1 MGKPRQEER
10 EHYGGNQMTDTSKSQ
25 HRSSRP
31 QDSPTTIIHS
41 LKRRSTSPAW
51 LARAAGIG
59 LSIVSVGF
67 VLLLLFVIGR
77 SGELSL
83 ITRPLPVRIAL
94 VLPNAI
100 AVLTVAT
107 TVGAVLGWWN
117 RYWSRR
123 ARLHQTILALLG
135 LGFTWQL
142 ATLGFLVL

>member
-1 MGKPRQEER
+1 
-10 EHYGGNQMTDTSKSQ
+10 MTDTTESQ
-25 HRSSRP
+25 QRSSRP
-31 QDSPTTIIHS
+31 QDNDRHTTVIRS

-123 ARLHQTILALLG
+123 VRLHQTILALLG